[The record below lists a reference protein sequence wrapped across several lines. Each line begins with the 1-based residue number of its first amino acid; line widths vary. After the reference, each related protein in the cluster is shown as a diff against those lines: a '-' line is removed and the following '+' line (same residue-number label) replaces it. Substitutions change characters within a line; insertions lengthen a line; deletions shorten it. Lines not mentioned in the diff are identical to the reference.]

1 MNAKYSKSFIAA
13 IVACAAFSGAASA
26 ADVESYSIQ
35 LKASIPSSDF
45 HVRPVEAGWI
55 DQVQTMEYDLAT
67 NKLQPVNKLFQYKN
81 TAGAIQAS
89 TDSNFTNASGDP
101 ILYSGSQTIPLKVMF
116 NNSEVTTTAKDVV
129 TVSDAATGGRASLK
143 IESAST
149 TNLLPATH
157 AGEYTGTVAII
168 FEPAVVTTP

>member
-1 MNAKYSKSFIAA
+1 MNAKLSKSLIAGV
-13 IVACAAFSGAASA
+13 VACAAFTGSAIA

-67 NKLQPVNKLFQYKN
+67 NKLRPIDKLFQYKN
-81 TAGAIQAS
+81 TGGAIQAS
-89 TDSNFTNASGDP
+89 LDPNFTDSTGSSILFSGN
-101 ILYSGSQTIPLKVMF
+101 QTIALKVMF
-116 NNSEVTTTAKDVV
+116 NNQEVTTTATDVV
-129 TVSDAATGGRASLK
+129 TAADANTGGRTNLK
-143 IESAST
+143 IESAENT
-149 TNLLPATH
+149 ALLPSSH

-168 FEPAVVTTP
+168 FEPKVTP

>member
-1 MNAKYSKSFIAA
+1 MNAKLSKSLIACA
-13 IVACAAFSGAASA
+13 VACAAFTGSATA

-67 NKLQPVNKLFQYKN
+67 NRLLPVEKLFQYKN

-89 TDSNFTNASGDP
+89 LDANFTDATGSS
-101 ILYSGSQTIPLKVMF
+101 ILYNGTQSIPLKVSF
-116 NNSEVTTTAKDVV
+116 NNTEVTTTAKDVV
-129 TVSDAATGGRASLK
+129 TSSDASTGGRANLK
-143 IESAST
+143 IESDSST
-149 TNLLPATH
+149 TLLPGTH

-168 FEPAVVTTP
+168 FEPKVSE